1 MLINDTHMVTEASAW
16 VVKHAERIGKNGLVL
31 DLACGSGRHA
41 LYLASLG
48 LQVIAVD
55 RDLSVLRGQKLP
67 MEIKLLEMDL
77 ENSPWPFGENEFD
90 AIVVTNYL
98 HRPLFAKI
106 IATLKTGG
114 VLIYETFAIGNE
126 KFGKPSNPDFLL
138 QPGELL
144 DAVRGSMRVVA
155 YEDDY
160 IELPK
165 AAMIQRIC
173 AIKS

>member
-1 MLINDTHMVTEASAW
+1 MNDPHNLPVASEW
-16 VVKHAERIGKNGLVL
+16 VVKHAQRIQKNARVL

-41 LYLASLG
+41 LYLASRG
-48 LQVIAVD
+48 LQVRALD
-55 RDLSVLRGQKLP
+55 RDTATLRAQTLP
-67 MEIKLLEMDL
+67 TNIHIIEVDV
-77 ENSPWPFGENEFD
+77 ENTPWPFAEKEFD

-98 HRPLFAKI
+98 HRPLFQKI
-106 IATLKTGG
+106 IAALKPGG

-144 DAVRGSMRVVA
+144 EAVRGSMRVIA

-160 IELPK
+160 VELPK
-165 AAMIQRIC
+165 PAMIQRIC
-173 AIKS
+173 AVKS